1 MHVFAANAIGDCTGD
16 NFVVSGTNNQVP
28 VICGENSGQHSKYEE
43 WHSKE
48 WKWFLLY
55 FGWEKMKKIFISIY
69 SISFQ
74 FSSIWQKDVLPWIS
88 ILVTTVEFESKI
100 FVQNVK

>member
-48 WKWFLLY
+48 WKWFL
-55 FGWEKMKKIFISIY
+55 
-69 SISFQ
+69 
-74 FSSIWQKDVLPWIS
+74 
-88 ILVTTVEFESKI
+88 
-100 FVQNVK
+100 